1 MRATSVVAKILP
13 LVAWLLMLS
22 AAAHAQVQ
30 LRGTVADKESGEKLA
45 FASVAVTGTT
55 LGTTTNVDGE
65 FVLSVPKLPVVLLVS
80 ELGHVKDTV
89 RVRSAADPL
98 RLTLAAAAV
107 ALPEVKVGS
116 YPFQLVDRAY
126 RQLRT
131 TYKRKYF
138 GKAFYR
144 QITRIGGQPT
154 ELQEVIWNVKSNP
167 SRIEGTAIAQG
178 RFAALPSLTS
188 FANFSLYTRSFG
200 LFDAG
205 MDTTKSLALL
215 SPTVV
220 QNYLLELKGVLA
232 GPDSTKGGIAEI
244 DFQTRPEL
252 TKYRAEGTVWID
264 VDTYRVVRYRM
275 SSPNFTAT
283 TANPNQ
289 KFRNPKLQ
297 IEMAFQ
303 NTDATATSAPL
314 EYLKVNLNATLVGPS
329 NPATPIQ
336 VESFTFFYDTNTTPT
351 TIPYA
356 RVSVDDRDLTAIK
369 ALKYDPEFWASN
381 PVVQRT
387 PVEDEVISSF
397 EKKGAFGTMVKKA
410 SPKPDVRI
418 RNGRIE

>member
-1 MRATSVVAKILP
+1 MRATSILTKP
-13 LVAWLLMLS
+13 LQLAAWLFLF
-22 AAAHAQVQ
+22 ATTAHAQVQ
-30 LRGTVADKESGEKLA
+30 LRGTVSDKETNEKLA

-55 LGTTTNVDGE
+55 LGTTTNADGE
-65 FVLSVPKLPVVLLVS
+65 FILNVPKLPVLLLVS
-80 ELGHVKDTV
+80 ELGHLKDTV
-89 RVRSAADPL
+89 RVRSAAEPL
-98 RLTLAAAAV
+98 RLTLAPASV

-126 RQLRT
+126 RHLRST
-131 TYKRKYF
+131 HKRKYF

-144 QITRIGGQPT
+144 QITRIANQPT

-200 LFDAG
+200 LFDAN

-289 KFRNPKLQ
+289 KFRNPKLE
-297 IEMAFQ
+297 IEMNFQ
-303 NTDATATSAPL
+303 NTDAIAAAAPL
-314 EYLKVNLNATLVGPS
+314 EYLKVSLNATLVGPN
-329 NPATPIQ
+329 NPATPIE
-336 VESFTFFYDTNTTPT
+336 VSSFTFFYDTNTTPT
-351 TIPYA
+351 TISYA

-369 ALKYDPEFWASN
+369 ALTYDPSFWASN

-387 PVEDEVISSF
+387 PVEDEVIASF

-410 SPKPDVRI
+410 APKPDVRI